1 MYRNCDSC
9 RRFIVLHRIM
19 LVPQIDS
26 ALIESQL
33 SPKIL
38 NSS

>member
-1 MYRNCDSC
+1 M
-9 RRFIVLHRIM
+9 ILHCIM
-19 LVPQIDS
+19 LVSQIDS

-33 SPKIL
+33 SPEIV